1 MRIKELMEESRI
13 NALKQVREERKTKG
27 DKKFFEDI
35 QKEFDSV
42 ILNFSETAQEA
53 FNMIQTTG
61 QKIINSLE
69 SGALTKTEILVLGKL
84 ELSTSNLTKAEL
96 QELHMYKGALMWIDN
111 IIMQLRR
118 VKMGFKAVKA
128 NTENI

>member
-61 QKIINSLE
+61 QKKMKHSYSNCQM
-69 SGALTKTEILVLGKL
+69 VL
-84 ELSTSNLTKAEL
+84 A
-96 QELHMYKGALMWIDN
+96 
-111 IIMQLRR
+111 
-118 VKMGFKAVKA
+118 
-128 NTENI
+128 